1 LSVSTSSSCLRAA
14 DVGRIQLRRYLK
26 RMFDNGIDWVNNY
39 KAEQQL
45 GIRNSLAVDLKAII
59 DVECL

>member
-1 LSVSTSSSCLRAA
+1 
-14 DVGRIQLRRYLK
+14 
-26 RMFDNGIDWVNNY
+26 MFDNGIDWVNNY